1 MKIKAERKKLG
12 ARITALRLE
21 KGLTH
26 EQLAEQ
32 AGMFVGE
39 LIRLEKGR
47 NNIKL
52 NDLIALA
59 QALGVTIELTWT
71 NN

>member
-1 MKIKAERKKLG
+1 MVKAERKRLG

-21 KGLTH
+21 KGFTH

-47 NNIKL
+47 NNIRL
-52 NDLIALA
+52 TDLISVAN
-59 QALGVTIELTWT
+59 ALGVDVKLI
-71 NN
+71 NK

>member
-1 MKIKAERKKLG
+1 MKIKAERKRLG
-12 ARITALRLE
+12 ARITSLREE

-32 AGMFVGE
+32 AGLFVGE
-39 LIRLEKGR
+39 LVRLEKGR

-52 NDLIALA
+52 ADLIAVA
-59 QALGVTIELTWT
+59 NALDVDIRLI
-71 NN
+71 NK

>member
-1 MKIKAERKKLG
+1 MIQRKRIG

-32 AGMFVGE
+32 AGLFVGE

-52 NDLIALA
+52 NDLISVAN
-59 QALGVTIELTWT
+59 ALGVDVKLI
-71 NN
+71 NK

>member
-1 MKIKAERKKLG
+1 MTQRKRIG
-12 ARITALRLE
+12 ARITALRQE
-21 KGLTH
+21 KGLTL

-32 AGMFVGE
+32 AGLFVGE

-52 NDLIALA
+52 TDLISVAN
-59 QALGVTIELTWT
+59 ALGVDIKLI
-71 NN
+71 NK

>member
-1 MKIKAERKKLG
+1 MKIKAERKRLG
-12 ARITALRLE
+12 ARITALREE

-32 AGMFVGE
+32 AGLFVGE
-39 LIRLEKGR
+39 LVRLEKGR

-52 NDLIALA
+52 ADLIAVA
-59 QALGVTIELTWT
+59 NALDVDIRLI
-71 NN
+71 NK